1 MDQLSVSRLEK
12 VSGQGSAV
20 SSQLTSGAGQG
31 LIISR
36 MMRKVVKDQLLLVSC
51 SSTVDIRGPN
61 FGESEGMVDIN
72 NKARCDECEASTR
85 RVFFYHSFFSK
96 VPEVDTGYTVN
107 RLLNDNPHNRVNT
120 PTTNNTGGQRGRG
133 GGRPPTG
140 RQHYGQ
146 QRIGRRALSI
156 ISNKQGINKESE
168 ETN

>member
-20 SSQLTSGAGQG
+20 SSPLTSGAGQG

-85 RVFFYHSFFSK
+85 RVFFLPFLFLQ
-96 VPEVDTGYTVN
+96 GA
-107 RLLNDNPHNRVNT
+107 
-120 PTTNNTGGQRGRG
+120 RG
-133 GGRPPTG
+133 GHGLHGQPAFERQPTQP
-140 RQHYGQ
+140 R
-146 QRIGRRALSI
+146 
-156 ISNKQGINKESE
+156 
-168 ETN
+168 